1 MTRTQ
6 CRTILIVLA
15 GLVGLLCYA
24 RLYIGVDLLDESF
37 YAALPYE
44 YVLGNRPYVDELN
57 VHPGQSFALVTYP
70 LVRAY
75 HAVASQDGLILALR
89 HTYFAFVCGVAA
101 LSVLLLRRVVSWPWL
116 LAGGLGYMSLVPFSL
131 PTLSYNTLAAG
142 FLAYGFIVGLNYLI
156 VSHAKP
162 LLCVTG
168 FCHGMAAVAYP
179 PLLLVLPVYAIV
191 LGILRPGTRIRCAVY
206 YALGALFVLSVW
218 GAVMLIIGID
228 NVSHAFAF
236 NREMAAG
243 AAGAAS
249 AASKLK
255 EVLLIGPAN
264 WAGRVAPAALLAIV
278 AIVAGRKRSRL
289 RRWCLGLIPVAGLCL
304 LATGDQSPLL
314 SVPFYR
320 SVVLYWTGPFCFWS
334 VLYIILLALYAW
346 LVALYELEPSDSRR
360 CLFLWGL
367 VPALCAGVVTAYS
380 SANGFVSA
388 WVGLAPSVL
397 IACVATGLAARSS
410 PAPPP
415 RPRAAALLRL
425 TPVVAVLVAGLL
437 FQWTAAYVEGPML
450 QLTARVQTGPY
461 RGLFTTPQRR
471 ASVQTLAADLGAFTT
486 PTDRILFLQPSPGDY
501 LLSAARP
508 AGPSVWL
515 QDADTNPAILA
526 WYQKTG
532 RTPSVVVDQRAE
544 TGAPLQQRLSL
555 WGCVYVPVCA
565 RDAYVIFRRA
575 TLAP

>member
-1 MTRTQ
+1 MTRIQ
-6 CRTILIVLA
+6 RRTILIALA
-15 GLVGLLCYA
+15 SLVGLLCYG
-24 RLYIGVDLLDESF
+24 RLYLGVDLFDESF
-37 YAALPYE
+37 YAAMPYE
-44 YVLGNRPYVDELN
+44 YVLGNRPYMDELN

-89 HTYFAFVCGVAA
+89 HAYFAFVCGVAA
-101 LSVLLLRRVVSWPWL
+101 LSVLLLRRVVPWPWL

-179 PLLLVLPVYAIV
+179 PLLLVLPLYAIV
-191 LGILRPGTRIRCAVY
+191 LGLLRPGTRIRCAVY

-243 AAGAAS
+243 TAGAAGT
-249 AASKLK
+249 ASKLR

-264 WAGRVAPAALLAIV
+264 WAARVAPAALLAIV
-278 AIVAGRKRSRL
+278 AILAGRKRRSL

-304 LATGDQSPLL
+304 LATGDQSPFL

-320 SVVLYWTGPFCFWS
+320 SVLLYWSGPFCYWS

-346 LVALYELEPSDSRR
+346 LVALYELEPSDTRR

-410 PAPPP
+410 PAPSR
-415 RPRAAALLRL
+415 RPQAALLRL

-437 FQWTAAYVEGPML
+437 FQWTAAYVEAPML

-471 ASVQTLAADLGAFTT
+471 ALVQGLAADVGAIIT
-486 PTDRILFLQPSPGDY
+486 PTDKILFIQPSPGGY
-501 LLSAARP
+501 LLSTAQP

-515 QDADTNPAILA
+515 QGAETNPAVRA
-526 WYQKTG
+526 WYQETG
-532 RTPSVVVDQRAE
+532 RTPTVVVNVSP
-544 TGAPLQQRLSL
+544 TPSTPLQRRLSL
-555 WGCVYVPVCA
+555 WGYAYHAVCV
-565 RDAYVIFRRA
+565 RDAYVIYRRA
-575 TLAP
+575 AVTP